1 MLTKDSKGIIKIVRR
16 STNNYGNNSETLIEI
31 EKFQEKYNLKMT
43 QREINSPT
51 TNKNDLMN

>member
-1 MLTKDSKGIIKIVRR
+1 MLTKDSKGIIKIIRR